1 MRARTMTVRINYS
14 SVMPV
19 TYRSPLWRR
28 QDGWLSIVLAC
39 IFLGLAVGLHGQALS
54 GILGAVICLG
64 LGVVFAWRLGIRVT
78 PDQVIFLDVAAGS
91 RKAFRDDIGSIHIY
105 SASVAVFDEFDRTLV
120 EVRRQFT
127 EEQLQSVAELLSVPL
142 YDHRTWLGL
151 WSSDVGREVPPRGTV
166 G

>member
-1 MRARTMTVRINYS
+1 MS
-14 SVMPV
+14 V
-19 TYRSPLWRR
+19 TYRSPPWRR

-39 IFLGLAVGLHGQALS
+39 VFLGLAVGLHGQALP
-54 GILGAVICLG
+54 GILGGVIWLG

-78 PDQVIFLDVAAGS
+78 PDQVIFLDFMAGS
-91 RKAFRDDIGSIHIY
+91 RKVAREDISSIRIY
-105 SASVAVFDEFDRTLV
+105 SGGVAMVDDYDRTLLR
-120 EVRRQFT
+120 VRRQFT
-127 EEQLQSVAELLSVPL
+127 KEQLQSVAELLSVPL